1 MHFLRTLVLS
11 TLYASAAFAV
21 TIPGGGCGGEK
32 DVEVTININHEQPM
46 AEGAGV
52 GVSKQSV
59 FSMINSPP

>member
-21 TIPGGGCGGEK
+21 TIPGGSCGGKK
-32 DVEVTININHEQPM
+32 DIEVTININHEQ
-46 AEGAGV
+46 ALE
-52 GVSKQSV
+52 QSV

>member
-32 DVEVTININHEQPM
+32 DVEVTIKINHEQ
-46 AEGAGV
+46 ASE
-52 GVSKQSV
+52 QSV
-59 FSMINSPP
+59 FSMINTP